1 MAKQRTIEEL
11 RQTKDS
17 VYNVPNS
24 HSDYEYVTHRFTTTK
39 LIEYI
44 KECIS
49 KTVDRDCM
57 FKIDESIIED
67 FVQNNK

>member
-17 VYNVPNS
+17 VYKHPTS
-24 HSDYEYVTHRFTTTK
+24 HKDFEFVTHRFTESK

-44 KECIS
+44 KECIN
-49 KTVDRDCM
+49 KVNGVVDE
-57 FKIDESIIED
+57 IDEKIIED
-67 FVQNNK
+67 FVKNNR

>member
-1 MAKQRTIEEL
+1 MAKKRTIEEL

-17 VYNVPNS
+17 VYTHPTT
-24 HSDYEYVTHRFTTTK
+24 HTDYEFITHRFTGNK

-49 KTVDRDCM
+49 KVNGVVDE
-57 FKIDESIIED
+57 IDEKIIED
-67 FVQNNK
+67 FVKNNKEV